1 MLELSYISYLFYK
14 GYAEQGRSPHAG
26 FAERSYVKLTFLD
39 VARLC
44 RAKLPTATP
53 YKARSAKH
61 CRSVAGDRVKAIA
74 TKPFLGLIA
83 VLVWRGFAERSYD
96 LPRLPRHSSAVV
108 APYPNYPKNGKTKA
122 SG

>member
-83 VLVWRGFAERSYD
+83 VLVWRGFARALPLGSYAAAELSRQRRSLHY
-96 LPRLPRHSSAVV
+96 L
-108 APYPNYPKNGKTKA
+108 KA
-122 SG
+122 YRV